1 MVSTSGHQRLHA
13 ASIYTADRPCAF
25 GAVRS
30 YCSLHIVTVLTEN
43 HIFSCVC
50 ACKAAYK
57 QRILQLLVNANAH
70 MYPPY
75 TQTAACVRWMHSE
88 VAARY
93 ILYRFGDIFMKG
105 VGGARHKSRQTCQC
119 RGGIV
124 ATVLV

>member
-13 ASIYTADRPCAF
+13 ASIYTADRPCVF
-25 GAVRS
+25 GAVRNHF
-30 YCSLHIVTVLTEN
+30 SLYIVTILTEN

-75 TQTAACVRWMHSE
+75 TQTAACVRWMLSE
-88 VAARY
+88 VTVRY
-93 ILYRFGDIFMKG
+93 I
-105 VGGARHKSRQTCQC
+105 
-119 RGGIV
+119 
-124 ATVLV
+124 